1 MQICSAAS
9 NSRNQDETR
18 YAQRRNVKRIMWL
31 FLMLT
36 GILVGCAIKA
46 PYTVAVA
53 EETALSHCTY
63 IGTLAENSDMGAFQI
78 HPKFNSDVREKV
90 LQKAEMLGAT
100 HLAWLADYPFGA
112 SAVVYYCGK

>member
-1 MQICSAAS
+1 
-9 NSRNQDETR
+9 
-18 YAQRRNVKRIMWL
+18 
-31 FLMLT
+31 MLI
-36 GILVGCAIKA
+36 GVLAGCTTNA

-53 EETALSHCTY
+53 EETILTRCTY

-78 HPKFNSDVREKV
+78 HPKFNSEVREKV

-112 SAVVYYCGK
+112 AAMVYYCGQ